1 MAAIAVAVCPAGCRE
16 APRVIA
22 KPVTFAAADGK
33 TIHATLYTPAAES
46 PPALLLLHMI
56 GSDRH
61 AWDSFAR
68 TAATAGYMVLAID
81 LRGYGDAA
89 AEAPGAARDPDAFP
103 ADAILGQDLGP
114 SIDYLI
120 DNGAD
125 PENLVIGGASIGA
138 NLALRYA
145 GTDPRIQAA
154 VLLSPGEEYRGV
166 TVLPELAAY
175 AQRPLMILAAEGDN
189 YSAATAR
196 KMKNEAKNYCELRLY
211 PGSAHGTS
219 ILNTSGEAAGQILLW
234 LEPITGPNPPDPV
247 EVRP

>member
-1 MAAIAVAVCPAGCRE
+1 M
-16 APRVIA
+16 IA

-33 TIHATLYTPAAES
+33 SVHATLYTPTAQT
-46 PPALLLLHMI
+46 PPAILLLHMI

-61 AWDSFAR
+61 AWDAFAQ

-81 LRGYGDAA
+81 LRGYGDAVS
-89 AEAPGAARDPDAFP
+89 EAPGAARDPNSFP
-103 ADAILGQDLGP
+103 ADAIVGQDLGP
-114 SIDYLI
+114 AIDYLI

-125 PENLVIGGASIGA
+125 PANLAIGGASIGA

-166 TVLPELAAY
+166 TVLPELTAY
-175 AQRPLMILAAEGDN
+175 AKRPLMILATEGDN

-196 KMKNEAKNYCELRLY
+196 KMKNTAQNYCELRLY
-211 PGSAHGTS
+211 PGSAHGTD
-219 ILNTSGEAAGQILLW
+219 ILNTSAETAAQILLW
-234 LEPITGPNPPDPV
+234 LEPITGRTATPP
-247 EVRP
+247 